1 MTWVFILSAIMGGV
15 LAIWL
20 PILIYA
26 VVASLLVMGAAIAGL
41 LGGDGFVEVLIDCA
55 LLSFFL
61 ALGCVFTHLVMY
73 FAIVRAR
80 ASSPKTSEIDVG
92 SKYLSD

>member
-1 MTWVFILSAIMGGV
+1 MTWVFILSAIMGGL

-26 VVASLLVMGAAIAGL
+26 IVASLLVTGAAIAGL
-41 LGGDGFVEVLIDCA
+41 VSGNGFIQVLIDCVF
-55 LLSFFL
+55 LSFCL

-92 SKYLSD
+92 SKYMSD